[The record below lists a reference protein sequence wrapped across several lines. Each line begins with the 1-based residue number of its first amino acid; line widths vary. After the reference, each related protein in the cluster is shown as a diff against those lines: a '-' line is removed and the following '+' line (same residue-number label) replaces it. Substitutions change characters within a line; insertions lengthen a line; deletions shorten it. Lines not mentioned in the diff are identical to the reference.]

1 MGTTLPVAEDT
12 RPVEEIERILLT
24 AMGKFEDACLQH
36 VPFWRGS
43 QSITYIPERCFVT
56 YFSWA
61 LINEGFAVFN
71 EQSVCQ
77 KPTGEGKVG
86 SQAETVKKKERFDLV
101 AMRSSLLPHKS
112 IQLKAEAKGNLEN
125 GYDAILADIARME
138 RCTFSPG
145 IRRADQMAADDE
157 VEFAHHF
164 NIVITQNWGLEEL
177 TEWWRDET
185 QIAPRHRGSQNFR
198 TATGWEKLKNK
209 LSNARRGVVPVSDL
223 GYGYSVDVLYAILG
237 DSPVATS

>member
-1 MGTTLPVAEDT
+1 MRTHMLVTGDKT
-12 RPVEEIERILLT
+12 PVEELERILLA

-61 LINEGFAVFN
+61 LINQGFAVFN
-71 EQSVCQ
+71 EQRVCP
-77 KPTGEGKVG
+77 KPSGEG
-86 SQAETVKKKERFDLV
+86 QADNQADTAKRAERFDLV
-101 AMRSSLLPHKS
+101 AMRSSDLPHKS

-125 GYDAILADIARME
+125 GYDAIFADIARME

-145 IRRADQMAADDE
+145 IGRADQIGADDE
-157 VEFAHHF
+157 AEFANHF

-177 TEWWRDET
+177 TEWWRDEK
-185 QIAPRHRGSQNFR
+185 QLAPRHRGSLDFR
-198 TATGWEKLKNK
+198 TAPGWEKLKNK
-209 LSNARRGVVPVSDL
+209 LCQARRGVIPVADL
-223 GYGYSVDVLYAILG
+223 GYGYSVDVLYAIFE
-237 DSPVATS
+237 DSPVASS